1 MTLEEID
8 KKISKL
14 HNERRVLYLEHIKT
28 FKQEAQKNVGRC
40 FKYKDGSM
48 AKVIGVPQEEL
59 HKIGIHINE
68 YQYPAIYIS
77 SECEDEFPVYYDTIH
92 SSAWGVGHMDLF
104 SECEEITQEEFNNTL
119 RMVFDE
125 QYKKIVA
132 IGSKEI

>member
-14 HNERRVLYLEHIKT
+14 QNERRVLYLEHIKT

-40 FKYKDGSM
+40 FKYKDGNM
-48 AKVIGVPQEEL
+48 AKVIGIPQEEL
-59 HKIGIHINE
+59 RKKEIHINE

-77 SECEDEFPVYYDTIH
+77 LECTDEFPVRYDMIH
-92 SSAWGVGHMDLF
+92 SSAWGVGCMNLF
-104 SECEEITQEEFNNTL
+104 SECEEISQEEFNNTL
-119 RMVFDE
+119 RMVFDK